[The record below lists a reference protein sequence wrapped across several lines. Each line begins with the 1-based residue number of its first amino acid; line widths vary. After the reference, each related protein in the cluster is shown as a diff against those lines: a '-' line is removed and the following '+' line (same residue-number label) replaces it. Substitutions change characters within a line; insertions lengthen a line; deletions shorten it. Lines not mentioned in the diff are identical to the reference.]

1 MDMNEKPKVE
11 EKVQEEATVEEKPTL
26 PDTKEGK
33 LVKAP

>member
-26 PDTKEGK
+26 PRTQRKESS
-33 LVKAP
+33 